1 VSAEDERRN
10 SRAYDVQTSPIPP
23 DTLPVPRQNHF
34 SFSLPTGGG
43 GGMGILGSGPLN
55 RRVVHLEKENE
66 RLRRDLVAVQE
77 SDLRARQ
84 LQTALETS
92 EQEKISLLQTMRYLQ
107 KDIMRLEDERT
118 QARRG
123 SYLNNSPG
131 TRVDEN

>member
-1 VSAEDERRN
+1 VCAEDERRN
-10 SRAYDVQTSPIPP
+10 SRAYGVQTSPIPP

-43 GGMGILGSGPLN
+43 GMGILGSGPLY

-66 RLRRDLVAVQE
+66 RLRRDLVAAQE

-123 SYLNNSPG
+123 SYLNSSG
-131 TRVDEN
+131 TGG